1 MTTAIRTK
9 IVAATLLAGFG
20 CAPAEDSTDR
30 TEAGAAV
37 AVEEMAAEARSSGV
51 EGLVTLTPPCPVVEE
66 GQGCPTIPYETT
78 VVIRDAESGEMI
90 VTTASDAEG
99 KFHVELAPGD
109 YVLEGGTSRVETT
122 PKAEPVAFTVVA
134 GGYTSVEMKYD
145 SGIR

>member
-30 TEAGAAV
+30 TEAGAA
-37 AVEEMAAEARSSGV
+37 AAAEEMASTSGV
-51 EGLVTLTPPCPVVEE
+51 EGLVTLSPACPVVVE
-66 GQGCPTIPYETT
+66 GQGCPAIPYETT

-90 VTTASDAEG
+90 VTAASDAEG

-122 PKAEPVAFTVVA
+122 PKAEPVAFTVIA